1 MATTFYLPA
10 SGARAVTVAPS
21 AASWTLHI
29 NAAAGALLRMVLDRI
44 DTALATIA
52 YNPDAAD
59 HLVDGSSMAMQY
71 VSDILPPQVIAAQ
84 RILFGA
90 RCLEAVATNNLY
102 PAWKL
107 YAVTADGATPL
118 GDIVPYFKSALAE
131 MATALT
137 GYAEVRAGS
146 ALTLNVPFRLVL
158 EIGASGL
165 PTNTA
170 TDTHNH
176 SWAMGDPMATGA
188 ANCIQQADTTAAAP
202 ELTFS
207 TDLITKFQRGRA
219 RALVGI

>member
-1 MATTFYLPA
+1 MSTTFWLPS

-29 NAAAGALLRMVLDRI
+29 NAAAAALLRMVLDRSN
-44 DTALATIA
+44 TALTSIA
-52 YNPDAAD
+52 YAPDAAD
-59 HLVDGSSMAMQY
+59 HLVDGSAMCMQY
-71 VSDILPPQVIAAQ
+71 VSDILPPQVIPAQ
-84 RILFGA
+84 QILFGA
-90 RCLEAVATNNLY
+90 RCLEAVATNNLF

-131 MATALT
+131 MATSLT
-137 GYAEVRAGS
+137 GYCEVRAGS
-146 ALTLNVPFRLVL
+146 ALTLNAPFRLVL

-176 SWAMGDPMATGA
+176 TYAVGDPMATGA
-188 ANCIQQADTTAAAP
+188 GNCIQQADNTAAAP

-207 TDLITKFQRGRA
+207 NELVTKFQRGRA